1 MEPKITSFVDVLT
14 ELDAGTFE
22 QKISRAMADCA
33 SGVVDTGKAGKI
45 TITLD
50 LKRVASSHQV
60 TVKHAV
66 KFVRP
71 TINGKVTEENAT
83 ETPLYVGARGR
94 LTVTPD
100 TQQEMFGG
108 GKRDR
113 ETTSSG

>member
-1 MEPKITSFVDVLT
+1 MESKPTSFADVLV

-22 QKISRAMADCA
+22 NKISRAMADCA

-45 TITLD
+45 VITLD
-50 LKRVASSHQV
+50 LKRIAASHQV
-60 TVKHAV
+60 TVKHSV

-83 ETPLYVGARGR
+83 ETPLYVGPRGR

-100 TQQEMFGG
+100 TQEEMFS
-108 GKRDR
+108 KRAR
-113 ETTSSG
+113 ETSSSD

>member
-1 MEPKITSFVDVLT
+1 MNEKITSFVDVLT

-22 QKISRAMADCA
+22 QKISRAMAECA
-33 SGVVDTGKAGKI
+33 FGVVETGKTGKI
-45 TITLD
+45 VITLD
-50 LKRVASSHQV
+50 LKRIATSNQV
-60 TVKHAV
+60 TVKHAL

-71 TINGKVTEENAT
+71 TENGKVTEENAT

-100 TQQEMFGG
+100 TQQEMFG
-108 GKRDR
+108 KRGS